1 MLCILRGLSRCVGVE
16 KCRGSWKYDRSVLC
30 SRQVRSGA
38 EDSYSYAKNCWLGGW
53 LIGCAGI
60 WILRRMLEETCLVI
74 VFLLRRHA
82 QVGAW
87 RMNDDCDAR

>member
-38 EDSYSYAKNCWLGGW
+38 EVSYSYAKNCWLGGW

-60 WILRRMLEETCLVI
+60 LDPSKDVRQYLS
-74 VFLLRRHA
+74 RHCVSVA
-82 QVGAW
+82 TACPSW
-87 RMNDDCDAR
+87 RMAHE